1 MEKTRVISNTLPA
14 LVSKGVSLAD
24 VETVV
29 EMLQQASKAAIKL
42 LVRKELMVSGVIVS
56 SPAVLWF

>member
-1 MEKTRVISNTLPA
+1 MDKTRVISNALPA

-29 EMLQQASKAAIKL
+29 EMLAQASKAAIKL
-42 LVRKELMVSGVIVS
+42 LVRKELMVSGVTVS

>member
-14 LVSKGVSLAD
+14 LASQGVSLAD

-29 EMLQQASKAAIKL
+29 EMLAQASKAAIKL
-42 LVRKELMVSGVIVS
+42 LVRKELMVSGAIVS